1 MLHVRLCCKR
11 LSKRAGNI
19 KDLIPNRLS
28 PRHAKNCVYNVYA
41 DDTLAYNEALSS
53 ALSALESTRVPRLQ
67 WPATILALDRKSRP
81 KSLGESSNAQDA
93 TDEDVTDVMD
103 SMDPGLKAFL
113 E

>member
-11 LSKRAGNI
+11 LSKRAENI

-41 DDTLAYNEALSS
+41 DDTLAYNEGLSS
-53 ALSALESTRVPRLQ
+53 ALSALESALVPRLQ
-67 WPATILALDRKSRP
+67 WPAPILALDRKSRP
-81 KSLGESSNAQDA
+81 KSGGESSNAQDA